1 MIQKKEIID
10 TLETSLKLLEKALSE
25 REEEQRA
32 LLYACKVTKLDDI
45 DDSEMYKIG
54 AELDSQIDSLRDLI
68 DEIKWQLRYIGAFK
82 NV

>member
-45 DDSEMYKIG
+45 DDLKMYRIG
-54 AELDSQIDSLRDLI
+54 AELDSQIDTLTDLI
-68 DEIKWQLRYIGAFK
+68 DELKWQLKYIGTFK
-82 NV
+82 EF